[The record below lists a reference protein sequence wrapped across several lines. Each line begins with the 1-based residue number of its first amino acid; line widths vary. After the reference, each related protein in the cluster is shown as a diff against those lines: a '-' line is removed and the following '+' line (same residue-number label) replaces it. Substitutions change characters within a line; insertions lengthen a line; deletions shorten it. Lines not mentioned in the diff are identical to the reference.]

1 MTQFWS
7 GMRANQQ
14 HRARLPELLAVITY
28 RLMCAGETV
37 PLTITCRHSLRLPK
51 KQQKSRT
58 IVLLL
63 ASLAA

>member
-7 GMRANQQ
+7 GMRATQE
-14 HRARLPELLAVITY
+14 HRARFSELGAVITY
-28 RLMCAGETV
+28 RLMCAGATV

-58 IVLLL
+58 IILLFT
-63 ASLAA
+63 S